1 MVVDTAHGHSSRVL
15 KAVSDI
21 RKMSNYTQV
30 IVGNIATAE
39 GALAVIEAGAD
50 AVKVGIGPGTIC
62 TTRMVAGVG
71 VPQFTAIVDA
81 VGECR
86 KAGVP
91 VIADG
96 GIKFS
101 GDLAK
106 PIAAGPHCPI
116 LAPLF
121 AGPHHT
127 PPHPLLYQGP

>member
-21 RKMSNYTQV
+21 RKRSNYTQV
-30 IVGNIATAE
+30 IAGNVATAE

-50 AVKVGIGPGTIC
+50 AVKVGIGPGSIC

-71 VPQFTAIVDA
+71 VPQFTALVDV

-86 KAGVP
+86 KHGVP

-101 GDLAK
+101 RDLAK
-106 PIAAGPHCPI
+106 ALAAGADCAM
-116 LAPLF
+116 LRSLF
-121 AGPHHT
+121 
-127 PPHPLLYQGP
+127 